1 MSWERSTRR
10 YMRARGRRVRIES
23 STELKE
29 GIQPQRLRVERSFLS
44 QFKSRP
50 EFADWRVHSPH
61 DDDQEPYGADD
72 HSEGKTKI
80 TAVELRPPYDR
91 LDCSTAKETL
101 TFRFY
106 TLKFGPPNMSQ
117 PQHQE
122 ENQPRQRSSP
132 TPIPTTRDRSASQP
146 PRPYVSTTNPSPP
159 QQFVPSSSWMGSA
172 FGNRSPSF
180 PNRSPSFANR
190 SPSFSFSRFP
200 TTPEDEDYAEADEYG
215 YDYDEYDNMSRSI
228 VRATAVCV
236 AELQRVVPLRPRLNI
251 GTGYGGLT
259 PKQQTY
265 ESDYGST
272 NMSPFARDI
281 GKVVLDEHSSLWRNM
296 GYGAG
301 GDVGEGG
308 GTSSRRHSVSVVQR
322 GFNAPEQ
329 QPYEPGMG
337 RGRGRGALM
346 LSDDDLVGDFSG
358 LALDEPRASPMTMN
372 LLSSRSLPRY
382 ANPDPVYRPMNVHQR
397 VPSDEY
403 WPQNQP
409 ASPTARY
416 VPGQGIQYFENE
428 PQGRQRA
435 PSVTSPHPHTQAQ
448 PQPRPRAPSVTSPVS
463 PGPTTNARDL
473 GKGIPI
479 HAIPSSWPLVLVA
492 FKAGRSDLFYLSPDA
507 DPDLQTLRQGDA
519 VLVEGDRG
527 RDLGTVLRA
536 GVAVGE
542 VEELQR
548 RRSAAHEG
556 DDKAGEVNPKMILTR
571 ATAKDLASIS
581 SKLADEAKALSL
593 CQAKVKAK
601 GLPMEVVDAEY
612 QWDRRKLT
620 FYYVNASV
628 GEGGRKGRI
637 DFRELVKELFRLYKT
652 RIWMSAVGEGEG
664 E

>member
-1 MSWERSTRR
+1 
-10 YMRARGRRVRIES
+10 
-23 STELKE
+23 
-29 GIQPQRLRVERSFLS
+29 
-44 QFKSRP
+44 
-50 EFADWRVHSPH
+50 
-61 DDDQEPYGADD
+61 
-72 HSEGKTKI
+72 
-80 TAVELRPPYDR
+80 
-91 LDCSTAKETL
+91 
-101 TFRFY
+101 
-106 TLKFGPPNMSQ
+106 
-117 PQHQE
+117 
-122 ENQPRQRSSP
+122 
-132 TPIPTTRDRSASQP
+132 
-146 PRPYVSTTNPSPP
+146 
-159 QQFVPSSSWMGSA
+159 
-172 FGNRSPSF
+172 
-180 PNRSPSFANR
+180 
-190 SPSFSFSRFP
+190 
-200 TTPEDEDYAEADEYG
+200 
-215 YDYDEYDNMSRSI
+215 
-228 VRATAVCV
+228 
-236 AELQRVVPLRPRLNI
+236 
-251 GTGYGGLT
+251 
-259 PKQQTY
+259 
-265 ESDYGST
+265 
-272 NMSPFARDI
+272 MSPFARDI

-296 GYGAG
+296 GYGAS

-329 QPYEPGMG
+329 QPYEPGLG

-346 LSDDDLVGDFSG
+346 LSDDDLVGDLSG
-358 LALDEPRASPMTMN
+358 LALDERRASPVAMN

-397 VPSDEY
+397 APSDEY

-409 ASPTARY
+409 SSPTARY
-416 VPGQGIQYFENE
+416 VPGHGIQYFENE

-435 PSVTSPHPHTQAQ
+435 PSITSPHPHTQPQ

-463 PGPTTNARDL
+463 PGPTANTRDL

-507 DPDLQTLRQGDA
+507 DPDLQTLRKGDA

-556 DDKAGEVNPKMILTR
+556 DDKAGEVNPKMILAR